1 MTEKVA
7 TSDCEVGCD
16 VAGELNSIMN
26 SSQISSASSADGHSR
41 TSLGIVHSVPGSS
54 CRFPKLEECAHFHY
68 ERVQLAPIDVRLV
81 EEKAELL
88 SSGASTSSAQ
98 GGKAVGVNFWFIL
111 RVSARQSEPFLIKRS
126 LENLKMLDEMF
137 HQCVYNRQVTGL
149 PCIAEVDVRQSE
161 REIESLVADYFEH
174 FSSIAPDSMTC
185 GPVLTWFQLDNKGRR
200 LPVADTDMR
209 NSINTPAVGA
219 AYGVR
224 KYVSQACDEISIEV
238 GDMISVIDMPSP
250 AESTWWRG
258 KKSHTQKSQYEV
270 GFFPQNCV
278 ATIGEKIPRHM
289 PLPAPLVGSLALS
302 PTKPV
307 LRKHGK
313 LIAFFRSFILSRPSR
328 RRLKASGI
336 YKERVFSCDLSEHLL
351 NSGQDIPMVLKCCA
365 EFIEEFG
372 TVDGIYR
379 LSGITSNIQKLRRAF
394 DEERIPDLQQSD
406 IKQDIHAVSS
416 LLKMYFRELPNPLCT
431 YQLYD
436 KFVEAI
442 QSPEEGED
450 KLNIM
455 RKTVQ
460 KLPPPHYRTLK
471 YLATHL
477 HNVSKHS
484 ERTGMTDRNL
494 AIVWAPNLLRSPS
507 LESGGVAALRGV
519 GVQAVVTEYLITN
532 SEQIFNSEF
541 IPHSVDDC
549 TFSRSSGDC
558 GSVDHDS
565 LSIERPKSLNVSV
578 GTKLI
583 SLEEAQIRQ
592 NRIDIMDKTISV
604 NSPHSGCMSYIEV
617 GGGPSSLP
625 DKYHT
630 VLPVPRSWQKRKT
643 HSWKSIFSRT
653 PRQSN
658 GNTTT
663 PASKDI
669 RVILTPSRDED
680 ELKPIS
686 SPEPITP
693 LEEKSSLIKAEI
705 CDRKPMTMD
714 ICIRSNSVD
723 SLRTTGHSRSV
734 SHDSYFDLLQ
744 SPLRGIVNCP
754 SRELSELGLN
764 FDREEPEMRIFSESE
779 SLVSSPR
786 VAKDPTIVSSVRRVL
801 RARPEEF
808 TSTANS
814 VNPSPKKQ
822 PRLNCQSP
830 NTWTL
835 PGSISDESSCKRYKL
850 EDQLSDIQF
859 IDCGTPEHSTQYTSA
874 QIHNPPDIPE
884 SPAETPTPSTT
895 ITSLLN
901 DFLVDS
907 PMLLANVNRF
917 SYPQY
922 DKSPLGKYES
932 RFSYPGNGKNVKFTG
947 VTKEKPVERSE
958 QQNGSLGEKKNE
970 EQCAKN
976 LQVATPPS
984 SHHSPRYSLLVGE
997 TSSDNSS
1004 SVTTTPMFDV
1014 DISASTTKD
1023 SSGQNEKNSLKEMK
1037 TVDIVALKRK
1047 FSLELEPP
1055 SVQMEVDGTKL
1066 QLPSTPNTPNFTQTS
1081 GNTSQSITPSEF
1093 DYQQLNRGV
1102 EVVSPEVSPRVS
1114 KSPDGKKPSTPIKST
1129 ISITYNLKSPTKTMD
1144 KSDDQEETEGDSY
1157 EKIEF
1162 HGEVEEDKKSGLLET
1177 NLDDGI
1183 VYEKVKFF
1191 KNVVSE
1197 VNQMFGEEEDAEAEE
1212 KVGTSQNSM
1221 IEEIEEEVPVAEV
1234 KEEQQIV
1241 PDIDMI
1247 SPNDDKTEDG
1257 ETTPPANDIPMQLP
1271 EEQDFDIKDS
1281 LEFDANLSLYENVEM
1296 KKPEMVY
1303 ENIKV
1308 DTRSVLMEF
1317 NPGSTSGTPKKEEK
1331 KPNNYLVKQLATR
1344 FETSPVEIQ
1353 PPFDFTKSPGRTKSP
1368 LKNHISKPL
1377 AESLKVTRSL
1387 DESAFIWEFGPTPKL
1402 TEKFRNRSSQQI
1414 PEIIPEY
1421 QRRKSLEFTR
1431 PKSLNPPKKLPD
1443 LTSANDEICKNKI
1456 KMDLNKLSEE
1466 SAEEVPPQPE
1476 ELKIT
1481 PTTENRISLIQNNFA
1496 LPYTEDRL
1504 NVSMRVLGNYKLDRE
1519 RIEKIKEERRLQL
1532 SEKFRSESFKSLERD
1547 PHPKSKSKSELRET
1561 KENDDSFRLRSKS
1574 RGEGG
1579 QVGRDEKNRS
1589 EEFIYSSSLTRRIR
1603 RGNDGASSL
1612 DCGLNQRLSGKESGL
1627 RLVKVEDYR
1636 EREADKAS
1644 ATNYSQREKCSPQ
1657 FSIKDVTAMFESRS
1671 QNHQ

>member
-1 MTEKVA
+1 MAEKVV
-7 TSDCEVGCD
+7 SECEVGCD
-16 VAGELNSIMN
+16 IAGELNSIMN
-26 SSQISSASSADGHSR
+26 SSQISSASSTDGQSKA
-41 TSLGIVHSVPGSS
+41 SIGIVHNVPGSS

-81 EEKAELL
+81 EEKSEILSGG
-88 SSGASTSSAQ
+88 SSGSGQ
-98 GGKAVGVNFWFIL
+98 GSVKVAIGNFWFIL
-111 RVSARQSEPFLIKRS
+111 RVSARESEAFLIKRS
-126 LENLKMLDEMF
+126 LENLKMLDEML
-137 HQCVYNRQVTGL
+137 HQCVYNRQVSGL
-149 PCIAEVDVRQSE
+149 PCIQEIDGRQSE
-161 REIESLVADYFEH
+161 KDVECLVAEYFRH

-250 AESTWWRG
+250 AESIWWRG

-365 EFIEEFG
+365 EFIEEYG
-372 TVDGIYR
+372 IVDGIYR

-450 KLNIM
+450 KLKIM

-477 HNVSKHS
+477 HHISRHS
-484 ERTGMTDRNL
+484 DRTGMTDRNL
-494 AIVWAPNLLRSPS
+494 AIVWAPNLLRSPT

-532 SEQIFNSEF
+532 SELIFNANVEF
-541 IPHSVDDC
+541 SPHSTEDS
-549 TFSRSSGDC
+549 THSRSSRDGE
-558 GSVDHDS
+558 SVEFERDHDS
-565 LSIERPKSLNVSV
+565 LSIERPKSLNVSG

-592 NRIDIMDKTISV
+592 NRIDAMDKTISV

-658 GNTTT
+658 GSSNT
-663 PASKDI
+663 PVSKDI
-669 RVILTPSRDED
+669 RVILTPSQDED
-680 ELKPIS
+680 DLKTIS
-686 SPEPITP
+686 SPDPVTP
-693 LEEKSSLIKAEI
+693 LEEKSSISKAAEI

-779 SLVSSPR
+779 SLVSSPK
-786 VAKDPTIVSSVRRVL
+786 VAKESATVSSVRRVL

-830 NTWTL
+830 NTWAIPST
-835 PGSISDESSCKRYKL
+835 ICDESSCKRYKL

-874 QIHNPPDIPE
+874 QVHNPPDLVE
-884 SPAETPTPSTT
+884 SPSDTPTPTTT
-895 ITSLLN
+895 ITTLD

-907 PMLLANVNRF
+907 PMLLGSANRF

-922 DKSPLGKYES
+922 ESNKSSFGKYEG
-932 RFSYPGNGKNVKFTG
+932 RFSYPGNGKNVKFSTM
-947 VTKEKPVERSE
+947 TALKDKPEDKMEPS
-958 QQNGSLGEKKNE
+958 GMEKKNVTE
-970 EQCAKN
+970 EACKN
-976 LQVATPPS
+976 LTVTPPS

-1014 DISASTTKD
+1014 DLSSSTTKD
-1023 SSGQNEKNSLKEMK
+1023 SLAQNEKNSLKEMK
-1037 TVDIVALKRK
+1037 TVDILALKRK

-1055 SVQMEVDGTKL
+1055 SVQMDVDGMKL

-1081 GNTSQSITPSEF
+1081 GNTSQSMTPSDF
-1093 DYQQLNRGV
+1093 DYQQLNRGGQDV
-1102 EVVSPEVSPRVS
+1102 GSPEVSPRLP
-1114 KSPDGKKPSTPIKST
+1114 KSPEGAK
-1129 ISITYNLKSPTKTMD
+1129 KSPVK
-1144 KSDDQEETEGDSY
+1144 KAPSL
-1157 EKIEF
+1157 EKLEDVD
-1162 HGEVEEDKKSGLLET
+1162 GVEEDEEEQEEEEAYEKVEFGEEKKSSVLET
-1177 NLDDGI
+1177 DLDDSI
-1183 VYEKVKFF
+1183 VYETVKFF
-1191 KNVVSE
+1191 KSAVSE
-1197 VNQMFGEEEDAEAEE
+1197 VNQIFEVADDKILPEDDS
-1212 KVGTSQNSM
+1212 GNSM
-1221 IEEIEEEVPVAEV
+1221 GDGVVTKV
-1234 KEEQQIV
+1234 EQQIV
-1241 PDIDMI
+1241 PDIDMKII
-1247 SPNDDKTEDG
+1247 SQNDEKTEVGKVEDSSG
-1257 ETTPPANDIPMQLP
+1257 KTSPENDAPMPLTDD
-1271 EEQDFDIKDS
+1271 QDFDIKDS
-1281 LEFDANLSLYENVEM
+1281 LEFDTNLSLYENIEM
-1296 KKPEMVY
+1296 KKPPTLY

-1308 DTRSVLMEF
+1308 ESGNILMEC
-1317 NPGSTSGTPKKEEK
+1317 NSTEDPPHPSMAKKDEK
-1331 KPNNYLVKQLATR
+1331 KPNNYLVKQLATK
-1344 FETSPVEIQ
+1344 FETSPVENL
-1353 PPFDFTKSPGRTKSP
+1353 PPFDFSKRTKSP

-1377 AESLKVTRSL
+1377 VETLKVTRSL
-1387 DESAFIWEFGPTPKL
+1387 DENAFIWEFGPTPKL

-1414 PEIIPEY
+1414 PEIVPPENH

-1443 LTSANDEICKNKI
+1443 LTSTNEEICKNKL
-1456 KMDLNKLSEE
+1456 KMNKLNEE
-1466 SAEEVPPQPE
+1466 ATEEPLQE
-1476 ELKIT
+1476 REIKIT

-1496 LPYTEDRL
+1496 LPCSEDRF
-1504 NVSMRVLGNYKLDRE
+1504 NVPMRGVLGNYKLDRE

-1547 PHPKSKSKSELRET
+1547 SHPKSKSKSELRET
-1561 KENDDSFRLRSKS
+1561 KENDDSFRMRSKS
-1574 RGEGG
+1574 RGEI
-1579 QVGRDEKNRS
+1579 QTGRDEKNRS
-1589 EEFIYSSSLTRRIR
+1589 EEFIFSSSLTRRIR
-1603 RGNDGASSL
+1603 RNNDEASSL
-1612 DCGLNQRLSGKESGL
+1612 DCGLNQRLSGKDSGL
-1627 RLVKVEDYR
+1627 RSTKCDDFR
-1636 EREADKAS
+1636 ERDVDKS
-1644 ATNYSQREKCSPQ
+1644 PSTNFNQREKCSPQ

-1671 QNHQ
+1671 QNQQ

>member
-1 MTEKVA
+1 MAEKVGNE
-7 TSDCEVGCD
+7 CEVGCD
-16 VAGELNSIMN
+16 IAGELNSIMN
-26 SSQISSASSADGHSR
+26 SSQISNASSADGQSKA
-41 TSLGIVHSVPGSS
+41 SLGIVHSVPGS

-81 EEKAELL
+81 EEKSEILSGGTS
-88 SSGASTSSAQ
+88 SSGQ
-98 GGKAVGVNFWFIL
+98 GNKCGNFWFLL
-111 RVSARQSEPFLIKRS
+111 RVTARESEAFLIKRS
-126 LENLKMLDEMF
+126 LENLEMLDEMF
-137 HQCVYNRQVTGL
+137 HQCVYNRQVSGL
-149 PCIAEVDVRQSE
+149 PCIQEIEEGQSE
-161 REIESLVADYFEH
+161 KEIECLVADYFRR

-200 LPVADTDMR
+200 LPIADTDMR

-250 AESTWWRG
+250 AESIWWRG

-365 EFIEEFG
+365 EFIEEYG
-372 TVDGIYR
+372 IVDGIYR

-442 QSPEEGED
+442 QSPEEGEN
-450 KLNIM
+450 KLKIM

-471 YLATHL
+471 YLAMHL
-477 HNVSKHS
+477 HNISRHCD
-484 ERTGMTDRNL
+484 RTGMTDRNL

-532 SEQIFNSEF
+532 SELIFNANVEF
-541 IPHSVDDC
+541 SPHSTDDS
-549 TFSRSSGDC
+549 THSRSSGEG
-558 GSVDHDS
+558 GSLEFGRDHDS
-565 LSIERPKSLNVSV
+565 LSIERPKSLNVSG

-592 NRIDIMDKTISV
+592 NRIDAMDKTISI
-604 NSPHSGCMSYIEV
+604 NSPHSGCTSYIEV

-658 GNTTT
+658 GNTNAPT
-663 PASKDI
+663 AKDI
-669 RVILTPSRDED
+669 RVILTPSQDED
-680 ELKPIS
+680 DLKTIT
-686 SPEPITP
+686 SPDPVTP
-693 LEEKSSLIKAEI
+693 LEEKSSISKAVEI

-744 SPLRGIVNCP
+744 SPLRGIVACP

-779 SLVSSPR
+779 SLVSSPK
-786 VAKDPTIVSSVRRVL
+786 VAKEPTTVSSVRRVL

-808 TSTANS
+808 TSTTNS

-830 NTWTL
+830 NTWTS
-835 PGSISDESSCKRYKL
+835 PSGGSDESSCKRYKL

-859 IDCGTPEHSTQYTSA
+859 IDCSTPEHGTQFTSA
-874 QIHNPPDIPE
+874 QIHNPPDVAE
-884 SPAETPTPSTT
+884 SPAETPTPTT
-895 ITSLLN
+895 TVTTLD

-907 PMLLANVNRF
+907 PMVLGTANRF

-922 DKSPLGKYES
+922 ESKSPFGKYEG
-932 RFSYPGNGKNVKFTG
+932 RFSYPGNVKSVKFG
-947 VTKEKPVERSE
+947 AFAEALKDKSEEKTE
-958 QQNGSLGEKKNE
+958 QLPGMTVEKKNAPE
-970 EQCAKN
+970 EMSKN
-976 LQVATPPS
+976 LTVVTPPS
-984 SHHSPRYSLLVGE
+984 SHHSPRYSLLVSE
-997 TSSDNSS
+997 TSDNSS
-1004 SVTTTPMFDV
+1004 SITTTPMYDV
-1014 DISASTTKD
+1014 DLSSSTTKD
-1023 SSGQNEKNSLKEMK
+1023 NSTQNEKTSLKEIK
-1037 TVDIVALKRK
+1037 TVDILALKRK

-1055 SVQMEVDGTKL
+1055 SVQMDVDATKL
-1066 QLPSTPNTPNFTQTS
+1066 HHPSTPNTPNFTQTS
-1081 GNTSQSITPSEF
+1081 ENTSPSMTPSDF
-1093 DYQQLNRGV
+1093 DYQQLNRGQDAGT
-1102 EVVSPEVSPRVS
+1102 PDVSPRPL
-1114 KSPDGKKPSTPIKST
+1114 KSPDDKKTPIKST
-1129 ISITYNLKSPTKTMD
+1129 ISITYNLKSPIK
-1144 KSDDQEETEGDSY
+1144 KAPSLEKLDQGDNGSY

-1162 HGEVEEDKKSGLLET
+1162 SGEKVPNVLET
-1177 NLDDGI
+1177 DLD
-1183 VYEKVKFF
+1183 VYQTVKFF
-1191 KNVVSE
+1191 KSAVSE
-1197 VNQMFGEEEDAEAEE
+1197 VNQIFDEANNLIGGEDDD
-1212 KVGTSQNSM
+1212 SPNS
-1221 IEEIEEEVPVAEV
+1221 IGEVIV

-1241 PDIDMI
+1241 PDIDMKII
-1247 SPNDDKTEDG
+1247 SQNDEKTEEKTDSGQVTPENDD
-1257 ETTPPANDIPMQLP
+1257 PMPLT
-1271 EEQDFDIKDS
+1271 DDHDYDIKDS
-1281 LEFDANLSLYENVEM
+1281 LEFDSNLSLYENVEM
-1296 KKPEMVY
+1296 KKPPMVY

-1308 DTRSVLMEF
+1308 EAGNLLMECTGEEA
-1317 NPGSTSGTPKKEEK
+1317 PQETKKENK
-1331 KPNNYLVKQLATR
+1331 KPNNYLVKQLATK
-1344 FETSPVEIQ
+1344 FETSPIENQ
-1353 PPFDFTKSPGRTKSP
+1353 PPFDFSKARTKSP

-1377 AESLKVTRSL
+1377 VETLKVTRSL
-1387 DESAFIWEFGPTPKL
+1387 DENAFVWEFGPTPKL

-1414 PEIIPEY
+1414 PEVTTQEN

-1443 LTSANDEICKNKI
+1443 LTTTNEEICKNKLKI
-1456 KMDLNKLSEE
+1456 DLNKLSEE
-1466 SAEEVPPQPE
+1466 APE
-1476 ELKIT
+1476 EPTQEIKIT
-1481 PTTENRISLIQNNFA
+1481 PTTENRISLIQNNFTN
-1496 LPYTEDRL
+1496 LPCTEDRF
-1504 NVSMRVLGNYKLDRE
+1504 NVSMRVLGSYKLDRE

-1547 PHPKSKSKSELRET
+1547 SHAKSKSKSELRET
-1561 KENDDSFRLRSKS
+1561 KENDDSFRVRSKS
-1574 RGEGG
+1574 RGEIPT
-1579 QVGRDEKNRS
+1579 GRDEKNRS

-1603 RGNDGASSL
+1603 RNDGASSL
-1612 DCGLNQRLSGKESGL
+1612 DCGLNQRLSGKETGL
-1627 RLVKVEDYR
+1627 RVAKCDDFRDR
-1636 EREADKAS
+1636 ETQRS
-1644 ATNYSQREKCSPQ
+1644 PTNFNQREKCSPQ

-1671 QNHQ
+1671 QNQQ

>member
-1 MTEKVA
+1 MSEK
-7 TSDCEVGCD
+7 TSECEVGCD
-16 VAGELNSIMN
+16 IAGELSSIMN
-26 SSQISSASSADGHSR
+26 SSQISNASSADGQSR
-41 TSLGIVHSVPGSS
+41 ASLGIVHNVPGSS

-81 EEKAELL
+81 EEKTEILSAGSS
-88 SSGASTSSAQ
+88 SSGACS
-98 GGKAVGVNFWFIL
+98 FWFIL
-111 RVSARQSEPFLIKRS
+111 RVSARESEAFLIKRS
-126 LENLKMLDEMF
+126 LENLMMLDEMF

-149 PCIAEVDVRQSE
+149 PCI
-161 REIESLVADYFEH
+161 REIDGRLSEKETEALVAEYFRH

-250 AESTWWRG
+250 AESIWWRG

-351 NSGQDIPMVLKCCA
+351 NSEQDIPMVLKCCA
-365 EFIEEFG
+365 EFIEDYG
-372 TVDGIYR
+372 IVDGIYR

-450 KLNIM
+450 KLKIM

-477 HNVSKHS
+477 HNISRHS

-494 AIVWAPNLLRSPS
+494 AIVWAPNLLRSPT

-532 SEQIFNSEF
+532 SEQIFNAEF
-541 IPHSVDDC
+541 TPHSVEDSC
-549 TFSRSSGDC
+549 HNRSSGDGEC
-558 GSVDHDS
+558 VEFGQEHDS
-565 LSIERPKSLNVSV
+565 LSIERPKSLNVSG

-592 NRIDIMDKTISV
+592 NRIDAMDKTISV

-658 GNTTT
+658 GSTST
-663 PASKDI
+663 PTSKDI
-669 RVILTPSRDED
+669 RVILTPSQDED
-680 ELKPIS
+680 DLKTIT
-686 SPEPITP
+686 SPDPVTP
-693 LEEKSSLIKAEI
+693 MEEKSSISKASEM

-779 SLVSSPR
+779 SLVSSPK
-786 VAKDPTIVSSVRRVL
+786 VAKEPATMTVPRRVL

-830 NTWTL
+830 HTWTI
-835 PGSISDESSCKRYKL
+835 PTIVSDESSCKRYKL

-859 IDCGTPEHSTQYTSA
+859 IDCGTPEHATQYTSA
-874 QIHNPPDIPE
+874 QIHNPPDAAE
-884 SPAETPTPSTT
+884 SPADTPTPTTSTT
-895 ITSLLN
+895 LLD
-901 DFLVDS
+901 DFLADS
-907 PMLLANVNRF
+907 PMLLGSANRF

-922 DKSPLGKYES
+922 EKTAFGKYEG
-932 RFSYPGNGKNVKFTG
+932 RFSYPGHSRNVKF
-947 VTKEKPVERSE
+947 
-958 QQNGSLGEKKNE
+958 GSVAKDKAPEEEIKVLEKKE
-970 EQCAKN
+970 EVSKS
-976 LQVATPPS
+976 LSVVTPPS

-997 TSSDNSS
+997 TSSENSS

-1014 DISASTTKD
+1014 DISSSATKD
-1023 SSGQNEKNSLKEMK
+1023 SLTQDKNSLKEMK
-1037 TVDIVALKRK
+1037 TVDILALKRK
-1047 FSLELEPP
+1047 FSLELEAP
-1055 SVQMEVDGTKL
+1055 SVQMDVDATKL
-1066 QLPSTPNTPNFTQTS
+1066 QLSSQTS
-1081 GNTSQSITPSEF
+1081 GNTSPSMTPSDF
-1093 DYQQLNRGV
+1093 DYQQLNRGGQ
-1102 EVVSPEVSPRVS
+1102 EVTSPE
-1114 KSPDGKKPSTPIKST
+1114 KSPTEVKKATTPIRST
-1129 ISITYNLKSPTKTMD
+1129 ISITYNLKSPVKKAPSVEKLVPEHED
-1144 KSDDQEETEGDSY
+1144 Y

-1162 HGEVEEDKKSGLLET
+1162 GGGGDAEKAPSVLET
-1177 NLDDGI
+1177 DLDESV
-1183 VYEKVKFF
+1183 VYQSVKFF
-1191 KNVVSE
+1191 KSAVSE
-1197 VNQMFGEEEDAEAEE
+1197 VNQLFEQAQEKILAEEVEEEEPESDGNSMVAKEEEEDEE
-1212 KVGTSQNSM
+1212 
-1221 IEEIEEEVPVAEV
+1221 
-1234 KEEQQIV
+1234 EEQQMV
-1241 PDIDMI
+1241 PDIDMKII
-1247 SPNDDKTEDG
+1247 SQSDEKTDGKGMSGKTSPEGDAPMPLTDDYE
-1257 ETTPPANDIPMQLP
+1257 
-1271 EEQDFDIKDS
+1271 IKDS
-1281 LEFDANLSLYENVEM
+1281 LEFDTNLSLYENVEM
-1296 KKPEMVY
+1296 KKPATVY
-1303 ENIKV
+1303 ENV
-1308 DTRSVLMEF
+1308 RVASGSVLLMEC
-1317 NPGSTSGTPKKEEK
+1317 NATEEEPPPKEVQKKEK

-1344 FETSPVEIQ
+1344 FETSPVENQ
-1353 PPFDFTKSPGRTKSP
+1353 PPFDFSKCSGGRIKSP

-1377 AESLKVTRSL
+1377 AETLKVTRSL
-1387 DESAFIWEFGPTPKL
+1387 DENAFIWEFGPTAKL

-1414 PEIIPEY
+1414 PEITSENL
-1421 QRRKSLEFTR
+1421 RRKSLEFTR

-1443 LTSANDEICKNKI
+1443 LTTTSEEICKNKLKI
-1456 KMDLNKLSEE
+1456 ELNKLSEE
-1466 SAEEVPPQPE
+1466 EAPQH

-1481 PTTENRISLIQNNFA
+1481 PTTENRISLIQNNFTL
-1496 LPYTEDRL
+1496 LPEERL

-1547 PHPKSKSKSELRET
+1547 SHAKSKSKSELRES
-1561 KENDDSFRLRSKS
+1561 KENDDSFRVRSKS
-1574 RGEGG
+1574 RGEI
-1579 QVGRDEKNRS
+1579 QRDESNRS
-1589 EEFIYSSSLTRRIR
+1589 DEFIFSSSLSRRIKR
-1603 RGNDGASSL
+1603 NDGASSL
-1612 DCGLNQRLSGKESGL
+1612 DCGLNQRLGAKDAIRAIKDDFQDAPEKSP
-1627 RLVKVEDYR
+1627 
-1636 EREADKAS
+1636 
-1644 ATNYSQREKCSPQ
+1644 TNFNQREKCSPQ

-1671 QNHQ
+1671 QNQQ